1 MNAFLAESSIPVQ
14 NISQHYPQVQL
25 VDVLRLDLLH
35 PVISGN
41 KWFKLQY
48 YLADATEQKKSAI
61 VTMGGPWSNHLV
73 ATAATCA
80 QMGLRS
86 IGVVRGEEPKQYSAT
101 LLKAKELKMELVF
114 LAREEFDRGEVD
126 ATWLNPEYYFI
137 PAGGYGEKG
146 VQGAAGIL
154 DIPGKEY
161 DFIACAVGT
170 GTTLAGLI
178 SRSCREQQLLGI
190 SALKG
195 HEELEENIQSLCTI
209 PFHNWRI
216 LRDFHFG
223 GYARYDS
230 SLLQFMNEFYA
241 KTGIPSDFVY
251 TGKLFYAIHMLLQ
264 QDYFPSTASILL
276 IHSGGLQGNNSLPKG
291 VLAF

>member
-1 MNAFLAESSIPVQ
+1 MNAFLTESSIPLQ
-14 NISQHYPQVQL
+14 NISPHYPQVQC

-41 KWFKLQY
+41 KWFKLRH
-48 YLADATEQKKSAI
+48 YLAEATEQKKSTI
-61 VTMGGPWSNHLV
+61 VTMGGAWSNHLV
-73 ATAATCA
+73 ATAAACA
-80 QMGLRS
+80 QMGFRS
-86 IGVVRGEEPKQYSAT
+86 IGLVRGEEPRQYSHT
-101 LLKAKELKMELVF
+101 LLKARELKMELIF
-114 LAREEFDRGEVD
+114 LTREEFDRGEPHEKWRD
-126 ATWLNPEYYFI
+126 TDHYFI

-146 VQGAAGIL
+146 AQGAAGIL
-154 DIPGKEY
+154 DIPEKKY

-178 SRSCREQQLLGI
+178 SHACRTQHLLGI

-195 HEELEENIQSLCTI
+195 HAELEGNIQQLCTTS
-209 PFHNWRI
+209 FNNWTL

-230 SLLQFMNEFYA
+230 TLIRFMNEFYA
-241 KTGIPSDFVY
+241 DTGIPSDFVY
-251 TGKLFYAIHMLLQ
+251 TGKLFYAIHTLLQ
-264 QDYFPSTASILL
+264 QGYFPAAASVLL
-276 IHSGGLQGNNSLPKG
+276 IHSGGLQGNNSLTKG

>member
-1 MNAFLAESSIPVQ
+1 MSAFLTESSIPLQ
-14 NISQHYPQVQL
+14 NISHHYPQVQL
-25 VDVLRLDLLH
+25 VDVLRLDMLH

-41 KWFKLQY
+41 KWFKLRY
-48 YLADATEQKKSAI
+48 YLADATEQKKSSI

-73 ATAATCA
+73 ATAASCA
-80 QMGLRS
+80 QLGFRS
-86 IGVVRGEEPKQYSAT
+86 IGLVRGEEPMKYSAT
-101 LLKAKELKMELVF
+101 LLKARELGMKLVF
-114 LAREEFDRGEVD
+114 LPREEFDQGEP
-126 ATWLNPEYYFI
+126 ASHWLSQDHYFI
-137 PAGGYGEKG
+137 PAGGFGEKG
-146 VQGAAGIL
+146 AKGAAGIL
-154 DIPGKEY
+154 DITEMQY

-209 PFHNWRI
+209 PFNNWRI

-223 GYARYDS
+223 GYARFDAN
-230 SLLQFMNEFYA
+230 LLQFMNEFYA

-251 TGKLFYAIHMLLQ
+251 TGKLFYAFHTLVQ
-264 QDYFPSTASILL
+264 EDYFPSAASILL
-276 IHSGGLQGNNSLPKG
+276 IHSGGLQGNNSLTNG
-291 VLAF
+291 ELAF